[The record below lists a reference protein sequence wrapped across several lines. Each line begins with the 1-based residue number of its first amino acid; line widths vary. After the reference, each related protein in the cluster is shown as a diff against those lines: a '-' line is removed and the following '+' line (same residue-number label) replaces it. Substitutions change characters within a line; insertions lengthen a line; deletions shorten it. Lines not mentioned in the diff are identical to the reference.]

1 MKTITITQ
9 QEIWMAM
16 RPAVQKNKK
25 KYTRKEKHKDKY
37 K

>member
-1 MKTITITQ
+1 MKIITITQ

-16 RPAVQKNKK
+16 RPTVQKNKK
-25 KYTRKEKHKDKY
+25 KYTRKEKHKDNY